1 MARSRSKKNADQ
13 LYARL
18 VRGNQYVYKSRP
30 FKRGV
35 WETVTE
41 DEREHLVIWA
51 VDLVTVSGGGED
63 VPAREERQ
71 KFEFRHGLP
80 GEDDETETTAD
91 KSTASPRSRT
101 R

>member
-1 MARSRSKKNADQ
+1 MSKSKKDENQ

-30 FKRGV
+30 FRRGV

-41 DEREHLVIWA
+41 EEREHLVVHA
-51 VDLVTVSGGGED
+51 VDLVSVSGGGEE

-80 GEDDETETTAD
+80 GEDDETETTAG
-91 KSTASPRSRT
+91 KSPVSPRRRT

>member
-1 MARSRSKKNADQ
+1 MARSKTKKSGEQ

-18 VRGNQYVYKSRP
+18 VRGTQYVYKSRP
-30 FKRGV
+30 FKRGI
-35 WETVTE
+35 WEPVTE
-41 DEREHLVIWA
+41 QEREHLVIWA
-51 VDLVTVSGGGED
+51 VDLVTVSGGGEE

-80 GEDDETETTAD
+80 GDDDETETTAD
-91 KSTASPRSRT
+91 KSPVPRRRT

>member
-1 MARSRSKKNADQ
+1 MAKKKNADQ

-18 VRGNQYVYKSRP
+18 VRGVQYVYKSRP

-35 WETVTE
+35 WEPVTE
-41 DEREHLVIWA
+41 VEREHLVVWA
-51 VDLVTVSGGGED
+51 VDLVTVSGGGEE
-63 VPAREERQ
+63 VSAREERQ

-80 GEDDETETTAD
+80 GEDDAETAAD
-91 KSTASPRSRT
+91 QSPVPRRRT